1 MITAIEV
8 DSLNRVRVKDEAGL
22 IAGTRAG
29 DTSCFEA
36 LMSRYERRIYRLAR
50 TVVKNESDAEEIAQE
65 AFFKAFEH
73 IEGFKGDSRFYT
85 WLARITVNEALMKL
99 RKRKPERISLDDP
112 IAKEVGSVPLEL
124 EDWSPNP
131 EKIYSQNELAQIL
144 CDAISELHPRL
155 RIVFQLR
162 DVESLST
169 EETSNLLGI
178 SISAVKSRLLRARL
192 GLREKL
198 NPFMGKNTGSAA
210 VLPYVF
216 ADRAMPQARPE
227 RVSVQ

>member
-36 LMSRYERRIYRLAR
+36 LTSRYERRIYRLAR

-73 IEGFKGDSRFYT
+73 IEGFKSDSR
-85 WLARITVNEALMKL
+85 
-99 RKRKPERISLDDP
+99 
-112 IAKEVGSVPLEL
+112 
-124 EDWSPNP
+124 
-131 EKIYSQNELAQIL
+131 
-144 CDAISELHPRL
+144 
-155 RIVFQLR
+155 
-162 DVESLST
+162 
-169 EETSNLLGI
+169 
-178 SISAVKSRLLRARL
+178 
-192 GLREKL
+192 
-198 NPFMGKNTGSAA
+198 FMGKNTGSAA

-216 ADRAMPQARPE
+216 AERAMPQARPE

>member
-1 MITAIEV
+1 MVTAVEV
-8 DSLNRVRVKDEAGL
+8 DSLSTVNDEAAL

-29 DTSCFEA
+29 DTTCFEA
-36 LMSRYERRIYRLAR
+36 LMRRYERRIYRLAR
-50 TVVKNESDAEEIAQE
+50 TIVKNESDAEEVAQE

-85 WLARITVNEALMKL
+85 WLVRITVNEALMKL

-112 IAKEVGSVPLEL
+112 IAKEVGSVPREI
-124 EDWSPNP
+124 EDWGPNP
-131 EKIYSQNELAQIL
+131 EMIYSQNELAQIL
-144 CDAISELHPRL
+144 YHAISELHPRL

-162 DVESLST
+162 DVESLSS
-169 EETSNLLGI
+169 EETANLLGV
-178 SISAVKSRLLRARL
+178 SISAVKTRLLRARL
-192 GLREKL
+192 ALREKL
-198 NPFMGKNTGSAA
+198 NPFMAKNTRSLT

-216 ADRAMPQARPE
+216 DDRAMRQGRSE

>member
-8 DSLNRVRVKDEAGL
+8 DSLSPVNDEAAL

-29 DTSCFEA
+29 DTTCFEA
-36 LMSRYERRIYRLAR
+36 LMRRYERRIYRLAR
-50 TVVKNESDAEEIAQE
+50 TIVKNESDAEEVAQE

-85 WLARITVNEALMKL
+85 WLVRITVNESLMKL

-112 IAKEVGSVPLEL
+112 IAKEVGSVPREI
-124 EDWSPNP
+124 EDWGPNP
-131 EKIYSQNELAQIL
+131 EMIYSQNELAQIL
-144 CDAISELHPRL
+144 SRAISELHPRL
-155 RIVFQLR
+155 RIAFQLR

-169 EETSNLLGI
+169 EETANLLGI

-192 GLREKL
+192 ALREKL
-198 NPFMGKNTGSAA
+198 NPFMAKNTRSLT
-210 VLPYVF
+210 VPPYVF
-216 ADRAMPQARPE
+216 ASRDKRQAGTE

>member
-8 DSLNRVRVKDEAGL
+8 DSLGRVSDEEAL

-36 LMSRYERRIYRLAR
+36 LMRRYERRIYRLAR
-50 TVVKNESDAEEIAQE
+50 TIVTNESDAEEVTQE

-85 WLARITVNEALMKL
+85 WLVRITVDEALMKL
-99 RKRKPERISLDDP
+99 RKRKPKRISLDDS
-112 IAKEVGSVPLEL
+112 IAKQLGSVPREI
-124 EDWSPNP
+124 EDWGPNP
-131 EKIYSQNELAQIL
+131 EKRYSQNELAQTL
-144 CDAISELHPRL
+144 SHAISELHPRL

-169 EETSNLLGI
+169 EETANLLGI
-178 SISAVKSRLLRARL
+178 SMPAVKSRLLHARL
-192 GLREKL
+192 ALRDKL
-198 NPFMGKNTGSAA
+198 NPFMGKTGSPT
-210 VLPYVF
+210 VPPYVF
-216 ADRAMPQARPE
+216 ASRAMRQARSE

>member
-8 DSLNRVRVKDEAGL
+8 DSLNRVRVKDEAAL

-50 TVVKNESDAEEIAQE
+50 TIVKNEGDAEEIVQE

-85 WLARITVNEALMKL
+85 WLVRITVNEALMKL

-112 IAKEVGSVPLEL
+112 IAKEAGSVPREI
-124 EDWSPNP
+124 EDWGPNP
-131 EKIYSQNELAQIL
+131 EKIHSQNELAQIL
-144 CDAISELHPRL
+144 SHAISELHPRL

-169 EETSNLLGI
+169 EETANLLGI

-192 GLREKL
+192 ALREKL
-198 NPFMGKNTGSAA
+198 NRFVRKNTGSPM

-216 ADRAMPQARPE
+216 ADRAMRQARSE

>member
-1 MITAIEV
+1 M
-8 DSLNRVRVKDEAGL
+8 R
-22 IAGTRAG
+22 
-29 DTSCFEA
+29 
-36 LMSRYERRIYRLAR
+36 RYERRIYRLAR
-50 TVVKNESDAEEIAQE
+50 TIVKNESDAEEVAQE

-85 WLARITVNEALMKL
+85 WLVRITVNEALMKL

-112 IAKEVGSVPLEL
+112 IAKEVGSVPREI
-124 EDWSPNP
+124 EDWGPNP
-131 EKIYSQNELAQIL
+131 EMIYSQNELAQIL
-144 CDAISELHPRL
+144 YHAISDLHPRL

-162 DVESLST
+162 DVECLST

-192 GLREKL
+192 ALREKL
-198 NPFMGKNTGSAA
+198 NPFLGRNSGSPT

-216 ADRAMPQARPE
+216 SDRAMPQARSE
-227 RVSVQ
+227 QVSVQ